1 LNLKRQHEQVK
12 NRLLAA
18 VEEVIDSGRF
28 ILGPKVRELEVRIAE
43 FTGSAFAVGCAS
55 GTDALHLALRA
66 LDIGPGDAVITSPYT
81 FFASAEAISLAGAR
95 PLFAD
100 IELGT
105 FNLDPARLEEFIST
119 ACSWNEREL
128 ILRDRKT
135 RVKAIMPGVSPEFL
149 GWPNDRMRIAVEMC
163 FQTSG

>member
-1 LNLKRQHEQVK
+1 MNLKRQHDQIK

-18 VEEVIDSGRF
+18 VAEVIDSGRF
-28 ILGPKVRELEVRIAE
+28 ILGPKVGELEARIAE
-43 FTGSAFAVGCAS
+43 FTGGAFAVGCAS

-95 PLFAD
+95 PLFVD

-105 FNLDPARLEEFIST
+105 YNLDPTRLDEFGP
-119 ACSWNEREL
+119 
-128 ILRDRKT
+128 DR
-135 RVKAIMPGVSPEFL
+135 V
-149 GWPNDRMRIAVEMC
+149 
-163 FQTSG
+163 